1 MIVFLMPYL
10 LCYSHST
17 TIIPQLSPELRQ
29 AAVDSYAD
37 ALRVVFICQAV
48 LNFMCFLCCLPIQE
62 NPLPCV
68 AILDSF
74 PPYGRNAH
82 CTCSYSGS
90 HEEQEEAW
98 KRRDSNRTES
108 DGEESP

>member
-1 MIVFLMPYL
+1 MHDGVSDAAL
-10 LCYSHST
+10 LSHSHST
-17 TIIPQLSPELRQ
+17 TIIPQLSPELRK

-68 AILDSF
+68 AILHSF
-74 PPYGRNAH
+74 LA
-82 CTCSYSGS
+82 
-90 HEEQEEAW
+90 
-98 KRRDSNRTES
+98 KRSTYV
-108 DGEESP
+108 PV